1 MLTKRKRMS
10 VLLLVA
16 ALIVLTISGCGR
28 SERTAGGTG
37 LLNNDQFVFTA
48 SGEFRPFSY
57 LNNDLTMS
65 GFDIEVGKAIAK
77 ELGVKPVPK
86 RMKMV
91 GLVEGVKN
99 GRADAAVASLTI
111 NDLRSKHVL
120 FSTPYYYSGPQI
132 FTRPD
137 SPIQTTDDLQGKEIA
152 VAKGTSYLDIAK
164 RYTGNV
170 KTYDSDI
177 TALQA
182 LADGRHDAVITDFIT
197 GRTSIQEGIE
207 VAERQLIE
215 RSEQAVVVPMDNPVL
230 LERINEALENL
241 REDGTLKRIS
251 EEYFGEDITTKPE
264 AAETE

>member
-1 MLTKRKRMS
+1 MLNRAKRIRLFW
-10 VLLLVA
+10 VIA
-16 ALIVLTISGCGR
+16 ALVVMTVTGCGR
-28 SERTAGGTG
+28 GERTEEGTG
-37 LLNNDQFVFTA
+37 LLRDDEFVFTA

-57 LNNDLTMS
+57 LNDDLTMS
-65 GFDIEVGKAIAK
+65 GFDIEVGNAIA
-77 ELGVKPVPK
+77 EQLGVKPVAK

-111 NDLRSKHVL
+111 NELRAKHVL

-137 SPIQTTDDLQGKEIA
+137 SPIRTTDDLQGTEVA

-182 LADGRHDAVITDFIT
+182 LADGRHDAVITDFVT
-197 GRTSIQEGIE
+197 GRTSIQEGIDVE
-207 VAERQLIE
+207 ERQLIE
-215 RSEQAVVVPMDNPVL
+215 RSEQAIVVPTDNPVL
-230 LERINEALENL
+230 LERINEALEKL
-241 REDGTLKRIS
+241 RQDGTMKTIS
-251 EEYFGEDITTKPE
+251 EKYFGEDITTRPE
-264 AAETE
+264 

>member
-1 MLTKRKRMS
+1 MLNRAKKIGCFWIS
-10 VLLLVA
+10 V
-16 ALIVLTISGCGR
+16 ALIVLTATGCAKG
-28 SERTAGGTG
+28 EQAEGGTG
-37 LLNNDQFVFTA
+37 LLQDDEFVFTA

-57 LNNDLTMS
+57 LNDDLSMS
-65 GFDIEVGKAIAK
+65 GFDIEVGNAIAK
-77 ELGVKPVPK
+77 ELGVKPVAK

-111 NDLRSKHVL
+111 NDLRAKHVL

-182 LADGRHDAVITDFIT
+182 LADGRHDAVITDFVT

-207 VAERQLIE
+207 VEERQLIE
-215 RSEQAVVVPMDNPVL
+215 RSEQAIVVPTDNPVL
-230 LERINEALENL
+230 LKRINEALENL
-241 REDGTLKRIS
+241 RQDGTMKRIS
-251 EEYFGEDITTKPE
+251 EKYFGEDITTKPE
-264 AAETE
+264 

>member
-1 MLTKRKRMS
+1 MLKRIKKMGGLWIS
-10 VLLLVA
+10 A
-16 ALIVLTISGCGR
+16 ALIACTMTGCAQ
-28 SERTAGGTG
+28 SERAEGGTG
-37 LLNNDQFVFTA
+37 LLHDDEFVFTA

-57 LNNDLTMS
+57 LNDDLTMS
-65 GFDIEVGKAIAK
+65 GFDIEVGNAIAQ
-77 ELGVKPVPK
+77 ELGVKPVAK

-111 NDLRSKHVL
+111 NELRAKHVL

-182 LADGRHDAVITDFIT
+182 LADGRHDAVITDFVT
-197 GRTSIQEGIE
+197 GRTSIQEGIDVE
-207 VAERQLIE
+207 ERQLIE
-215 RSEQAVVVPMDNPVL
+215 RSEQAIVVPTDNPVL
-230 LERINEALENL
+230 LKRINEALDKL
-241 REDGTLKRIS
+241 RQDGTMKRIS
-251 EEYFGEDITTKPE
+251 EKYFGEDITTKPE
-264 AAETE
+264 